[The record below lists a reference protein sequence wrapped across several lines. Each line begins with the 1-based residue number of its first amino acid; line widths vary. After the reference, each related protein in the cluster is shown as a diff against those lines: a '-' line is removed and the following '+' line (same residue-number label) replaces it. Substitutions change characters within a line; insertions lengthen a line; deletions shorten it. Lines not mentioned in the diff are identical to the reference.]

1 MNETAHLSYLMEGDT
16 AMIYQ
21 IQEAIDDAIVNLK
34 NIAEEKDTPLL
45 PANVK
50 LFKETEESENLLMIN
65 TMTVSVSASNAPE
78 NRLKKICES
87 KSSNEPKVT
96 VVKENFVLHNVK
108 QGKEKVE
115 TIKSDLVNAIILYI
129 ESRFENLQS
138 CEEFEALKLLDA
150 SKWSFGQDTESLIQ
164 LDHDRTDVIAERF
177 EKLLAIY
184 KFNVKEAKKG
194 MEESNASFCFHNL
207 VFLLQYF

>member
-1 MNETAHLSYLMEGDT
+1 MEGDT